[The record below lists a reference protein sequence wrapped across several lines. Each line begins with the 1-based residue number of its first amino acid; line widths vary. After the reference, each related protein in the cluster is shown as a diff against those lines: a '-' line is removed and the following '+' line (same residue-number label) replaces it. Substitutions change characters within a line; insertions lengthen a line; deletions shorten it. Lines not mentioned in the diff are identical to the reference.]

1 MVKKLSLSLLRPR
14 RGIQCVATLRLPPS
28 LPVQAATAGVERRK
42 ARHEGG
48 RCRSMSLLK
57 LSVRLVKVR
66 GSSISPGS
74 TAGGSHS
81 GGRQACVCQAQPC
94 RPSMGGYRDISSCSQ
109 SWGKWGLHK
118 ERHRTRS
125 VCRHR
130 LVDAVRVLVKGPCA
144 LESSILT

>member
-109 SWGKWGLHK
+109 SWENGAF
-118 ERHRTRS
+118 TR
-125 VCRHR
+125 R
-130 LVDAVRVLVKGPCA
+130 DTGPGVFAGIAWWTLLGSWLKDHA
-144 LESSILT
+144 LLSLQY